1 LPIVAVKARA
11 LPPRKNYLAETYS
24 RILQHR
30 TVVVFQANNLDSREW
45 LQLRK
50 KFSPLQFRIPKNGV
64 MRAIIADGKFQH
76 MRPLFDGPTA
86 LAFHHGDLQS
96 FAPLLQY
103 FKKEPRCFML
113 GAKFENSLLTSED
126 FEKAL
131 ALPSI
136 QTLQG
141 ELLGLLQMPSVAVTS
156 TLQHTPQY
164 LLMNLDQLTKQ
175 QKEGPPS
182 SS

>member
-1 LPIVAVKARA
+1 
-11 LPPRKNYLAETYS
+11 
-24 RILQHR
+24 
-30 TVVVFQANNLDSREW
+30 
-45 LQLRK
+45 
-50 KFSPLQFRIPKNGV
+50 
-64 MRAIIADGKFQH
+64 
-76 MRPLFDGPTA
+76 
-86 LAFHHGDLQS
+86 
-96 FAPLLQY
+96 
-103 FKKEPRCFML
+103 ML

-175 QKEGPPS
+175 QKEGRPS

>member
-1 LPIVAVKARA
+1 MYR
-11 LPPRKNYLAETYS
+11 
-24 RILQHR
+24 RILAHR
-30 TVVVFQANNLDSREW
+30 TVLVFQANNLDSREW

-50 KFSPLQFRIPKNGV
+50 KLAPVQFKIPKNGI
-64 MRAIIADGKFQH
+64 MRAVIEDGRLQN

-86 LAFHHGDLQS
+86 LAFHHGDLAA

-113 GAKFENSLLTSED
+113 GAKVDNSLLTHED

-131 ALPSI
+131 NLPSI
-136 QTLQG
+136 DTLQG

-156 TLQHTPQY
+156 VLEHTPQH
-164 LLMNLDQLTKQ
+164 LIMNLEQLTIQ
-175 QKEGPPS
+175 QQQSPQEK
-182 SS
+182 